1 MKKNIKFEK
10 RIDFP
15 TMVGEISAISL
26 EKDLKF
32 IDESNIEGNL
42 ILSGKYKLTEASRLE
57 EEFNYK
63 LPIEISLTE
72 KLDTKT
78 SSVEI
83 SNFTYEMQDENIM
96 MCNIELMI
104 DGLELIEEDREC
116 DGEGDVKEIEIPII
130 ENKIE
135 QNIKNQEPIKQEK
148 INKEEVEKEKNK
160 KRITKPETTKEEITE
175 ETETETTKEEIT
187 EETETETN
195 SFHLFDITE
204 SDETYGTLLV
214 YIVRENETIN
224 SIITKYNTTIEELEK
239 YNDLKDLSIG
249 TKLIIPVNN
258 E

>member
-1 MKKNIKFEK
+1 MKKNIQFEK

-26 EKDLKF
+26 EKDLTF
-32 IDESNIEGNL
+32 IDSSNIEGNL

-72 KLDTKT
+72 KLDIKT

-104 DGLELIEEDREC
+104 DGLELIEDDREC
-116 DGEGDVKEIEIPII
+116 DGEGDVKEIEIPIKG
-130 ENKIE
+130 NKE
-135 QNIKNQEPIKQEK
+135 IKKEKEETIKQEK
-148 INKEEVEKEKNK
+148 IKKEEENEEKPK
-160 KRITKPETTKEEITE
+160 KRITKQEITKEEVVE
-175 ETETETTKEEIT
+175 EQETQ
-187 EETETETN
+187 TN

-214 YIVRENETIN
+214 YIVRENETVN